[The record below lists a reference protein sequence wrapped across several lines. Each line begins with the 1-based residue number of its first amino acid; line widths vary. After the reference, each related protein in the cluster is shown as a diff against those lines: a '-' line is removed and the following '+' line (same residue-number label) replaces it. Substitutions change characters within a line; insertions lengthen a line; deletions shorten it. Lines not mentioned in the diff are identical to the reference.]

1 MKKTIDLHIHTN
13 MSDGKFSPKEIIDEA
28 AHKGISIIAIADH
41 DTIDAY
47 TEDLFKYAK
56 NKNIEIITAVEISTK
71 IDKCGIH
78 VLGYNIDV
86 NDQKFRQ
93 ELYNLR
99 NNRHI
104 YLHDVSENLR
114 ELGYKLNEK
123 KLDKIDAVTKAH
135 IAQDI
140 VDNPENTNLLINT
153 FGYIPKRG
161 EYIETIMNEGC
172 PAYVK
177 RKGISPAQAAKLIRK
192 AGGKVVLAHPVA
204 YEYIDNLQEKDI
216 AKIVDEMKP
225 DGIEANYIY
234 ITRDGKK
241 IDDTEKWNNFAK
253 KRNLFTT
260 IGSDFHNKD
269 DAHKKMGLIGDITL
283 DEEIVNEII
292 KQLLK

>member
-1 MKKTIDLHIHTN
+1 MKKIIDLHIHTN
-13 MSDGKFSPKEIIDEA
+13 MSDGKFSPTEIIDEA
-28 AHKGISIIAIADH
+28 ARKGINTIAIADH

-47 TEDLFKYAK
+47 TEDLFEYAK
-56 NKNIEIITAVEISTK
+56 SKNIEIITAVEISTK
-71 IDKCGIH
+71 IDRCGIH

-104 YLHDVSENLR
+104 YLHDVAEKLR
-114 ELGYKLNEK
+114 ELGYKINEE

-135 IAQDI
+135 IAQNI
-140 VDNPENTNLLINT
+140 VDNPENTNLLIST

-177 RKGISPAQAAKLIRK
+177 RKGISPAQAAKMIRM

-204 YEYIDNLQEKDI
+204 YEYIDNLQEEDI

-269 DAHKKMGLIGDITL
+269 DKRKKMGLIGDITL
-283 DEEIVNEII
+283 DEQTVNEII
-292 KQLLK
+292 KQLLS

>member
-1 MKKTIDLHIHTN
+1 MKKIIDLHIHTN
-13 MSDGKFSPKEIIDEA
+13 ISDGKFSPTEIIDEA
-28 AHKGISIIAIADH
+28 ARKGINTIAIADH

-47 TEDLFKYAK
+47 TEELFEYAK
-56 NKNIEIITAVEISTK
+56 SKNIEIITAVEISTK
-71 IDKCGIH
+71 IDRCGIH

-104 YLHDVSENLR
+104 YLHDVAEKLR
-114 ELGYKLNEK
+114 ELGYKINEE

-135 IAQDI
+135 IAQNI
-140 VDNPENTNLLINT
+140 VDNPENTNLLIST

-177 RKGISPAQAAKLIRK
+177 RKGISPVQAAKMIRM

-204 YEYIDNLQEKDI
+204 YEYIDNLQEEDI

-269 DAHKKMGLIGDITL
+269 DKRKKMGLIGDITL
-283 DEEIVNEII
+283 DEQTVNEII

>member
-1 MKKTIDLHIHTN
+1 MKKIIDLHIHTN
-13 MSDGKFSPKEIIDEA
+13 ISDGKFSPTEIIDEA
-28 AHKGISIIAIADH
+28 ARKGINTIAIADH

-47 TEDLFKYAK
+47 TEELFEYAK
-56 NKNIEIITAVEISTK
+56 SKNIEIITAVEISTE
-71 IDKCGIH
+71 IDRCGIH

-104 YLHDVSENLR
+104 YLHDVAEKLR
-114 ELGYKLNEK
+114 ELGYKINEE

-135 IAQDI
+135 IAQNI
-140 VDNPENTNLLINT
+140 VDNPENANLLIST

-177 RKGISPAQAAKLIRK
+177 RKGISPVQAAKMIRM

-204 YEYIDNLQEKDI
+204 YEYIDNLQEEDI

-269 DAHKKMGLIGDITL
+269 DKRKKMGLIGDITL
-283 DEEIVNEII
+283 DEQTVNEII
-292 KQLLK
+292 KQLLS